1 MKKKETAGKGGM
13 GFIGVLTLIFIVLKF
28 TGNINWSWLW
38 VLSPIWVTALLLIVF
53 FGALLVIW
61 KIEKG
66 QRVNLSSP
74 TDRLARRFGSD
85 PRPGAFPEGKLAGK
99 RTTMNQIDHFSY
111 ELGAADCFCEMVRAG
126 VKQIAL
132 AHPCD
137 TREARDEYLPYFE
150 DLCQKYGVKLYVED
164 VPLLTDLF
172 PLSMN
177 QGKYNAIF
185 YQEDSALD
193 AYLALKAEKQAA
205 LEAGAYTPET
215 RRDIA
220 WRYGKLL
227 SYTDQGI
234 QRLLEQNQEKE

>member
-1 MKKKETAGKGGM
+1 MR
-13 GFIGVLTLIFIVLKF
+13 
-28 TGNINWSWLW
+28 S
-38 VLSPIWVTALLLIVF
+38 
-53 FGALLVIW
+53 
-61 KIEKG
+61 
-66 QRVNLSSP
+66 
-74 TDRLARRFGSD
+74 
-85 PRPGAFPEGKLAGK
+85 
-99 RTTMNQIDHFSY
+99 IDHFSY

-205 LEAGAYTPET
+205 LGAGATANCCPTPMRASSGCWNRT
-215 RRDIA
+215 RR
-220 WRYGKLL
+220 RNNHRRNKPCP
-227 SYTDQGI
+227 
-234 QRLLEQNQEKE
+234 

>member
-1 MKKKETAGKGGM
+1 MR
-13 GFIGVLTLIFIVLKF
+13 
-28 TGNINWSWLW
+28 N
-38 VLSPIWVTALLLIVF
+38 
-53 FGALLVIW
+53 
-61 KIEKG
+61 
-66 QRVNLSSP
+66 
-74 TDRLARRFGSD
+74 
-85 PRPGAFPEGKLAGK
+85 
-99 RTTMNQIDHFSY
+99 IDHFSY

-215 RRDIA
+215 RLGHRLA
-220 WRYGKLL
+220 VRQAAVLHRSGHPAAAG
-227 SYTDQGI
+227 TEPGEGI
-234 QRLLEQNQEKE
+234 TTGGTRHVYEVQSPAAGPWGAERGVSPYPGPGPAEGPAG